1 MRHAVK
7 IMTIEITT
15 SVAESIPSPTTAK
28 LPVHKPMMIFD
39 ADRIA
44 LPMVLIHEVLIKIF
58 SLDIEVT
65 LYN

>member
-1 MRHAVK
+1 MK
-7 IMTIEITT
+7 
-15 SVAESIPSPTTAK
+15 
-28 LPVHKPMMIFD
+28 IFD

-44 LPMVLIHEVLIKIF
+44 LPMVLIHEVLIKMF